1 MAEADA
7 LKTIIQGGSF
17 AVLVTILVWIMFKL
31 EPRMSKMITDKDA
44 LHAATVEKITEQ
56 GRLANEAM
64 VAQFVAMVEK
74 AHADCREDRKERDE
88 LLAKE
93 FKLNREARHDVANQ
107 MQRVVIELY
116 ELNGLKRPMRTAPL
130 NSNKDQS

>member
-31 EPRMSKMITDKDA
+31 EPRMSGMISDKDKQ
-44 LHAATVEKITEQ
+44 HAATIEKITENN
-56 GRLANEAM
+56 RLANEAM
-64 VAQFVAMVEK
+64 VAQFVAMVQQ

-93 FKLNREARHDVANQ
+93 GKLNREARHDAANQ
-107 MQRVVIELY
+107 LQRVVIDLY
-116 ELNGLKRPMRTAPL
+116 ELNGLKRPSRTGPL
-130 NSNKDQS
+130 NPDKQ